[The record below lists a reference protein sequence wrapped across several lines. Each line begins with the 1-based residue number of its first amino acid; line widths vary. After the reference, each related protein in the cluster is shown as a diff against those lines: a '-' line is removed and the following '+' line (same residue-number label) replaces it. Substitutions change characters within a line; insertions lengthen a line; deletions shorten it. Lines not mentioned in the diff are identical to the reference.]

1 MELTNHQET
10 ITHVNE
16 NIGNLCKWQEKLG
29 VLVPLVCYSYTSMN
43 AHEPVYSEPPLN
55 WTPRHKKKLLGLE
68 GARFQVFFV

>member
-10 ITHVNE
+10 ITHVND

-43 AHEPVYSEPPLN
+43 AHEPVYSEPPS
-55 WTPRHKKKLLGLE
+55 KLDPSAQE
-68 GARFQVFFV
+68 KNCSV